1 MKKVAVQVLVMVVV
15 FSLMFYSCGGN
26 SSSQDLPIL
35 GRTEYT
41 EVNGKVDTIYHTIP
55 DFQFVNQDST
65 IITQADVAD
74 KIYVADFFFGTC
86 PTICP
91 IMKQQMLRVY
101 DEFKDNPNFAI
112 LSHTIDPEHDT
123 VAYLKDY
130 SERLGVVNNNTWH
143 FLTGDKDKIYE
154 IGSGSGYL
162 VPVGEDQ
169 DAPGGFIHSG
179 AFILV
184 DGQRRIRGMYDGT
197 DPKQVSALIS
207 DIPKLLARYED

>member
-1 MKKVAVQVLVMVVV
+1 MKKLGVQVSAVLV
-15 FSLMFYSCGGN
+15 FALFLSSCGG
-26 SSSQDLPIL
+26 SSSGNKLPIL
-35 GRTEYT
+35 GRTEYK
-41 EVNGKVDTIYHTIP
+41 EVNGKIDTVYHTIP
-55 DFQFVNQDST
+55 DFQFVDQDST
-65 IITQADVAD
+65 VITQANVAD

-101 DEFKDNPNFAI
+101 GEFKDNPNFAI

-130 SERLGVVNNNTWH
+130 SERLGIMDNKTWH

-154 IGSGSGYL
+154 IGSSTGYL
-162 VPVGEDQ
+162 VPVGQDE
-169 DAPGGFIHSG
+169 DAPGGYIHSG

-184 DGQRRIRGMYDGT
+184 DGKRRIRGMYDGT
-197 DPKQVSALIS
+197 DPKQVSVLMS
-207 DIPKLLARYED
+207 DIPKLLSEYEK